1 ARVMVFFMVIYTF
14 VKDFTSKV
22 KVVTNAEA
30 VSLMNN
36 EDAVVVDLRSI
47 DEFERGHIINSL
59 NILPA
64 EIKKNNVGKIH
75 HHKDTPVIL
84 ACATGMSAGAS
95 AELLSCL
102 LYNLEPTRHLRISYA
117 VFCLKKKKQRCRQL
131 IRQLFLRIPS
141 SFNFLH
147 DQV

>member
-1 ARVMVFFMVIYTF
+1 MQEFIPMAKAFAQNHTLMVLAWVMVFFMVIYTF

-47 DEFERGHIINSL
+47 DEFERGHIINSM

-95 AELLSCL
+95 AELLSKQGFNRVYTL
-102 LYNLEPTRHLRISYA
+102 KEGITGWRSANLPLI
-117 VFCLKKKKQRCRQL
+117 KK
-131 IRQLFLRIPS
+131 
-141 SFNFLH
+141 
-147 DQV
+147 

>member
-1 ARVMVFFMVIYTF
+1 MVIYTF

-47 DEFERGHIINSL
+47 DEFERGHIINSV

-64 EIKKNNVGKIH
+64 EIKRI
-75 HHKDTPVIL
+75 
-84 ACATGMSAGAS
+84 MSVKFIIIK
-95 AELLSCL
+95 
-102 LYNLEPTRHLRISYA
+102 TRL
-117 VFCLKKKKQRCRQL
+117 
-131 IRQLFLRIPS
+131 
-141 SFNFLH
+141 
-147 DQV
+147 

>member
-1 ARVMVFFMVIYTF
+1 MQEFIPMAKAFAQNHTLMVLAWVMVFFMVIYTF

-64 EIKKNNVGKIH
+64 E
-75 HHKDTPVIL
+75 
-84 ACATGMSAGAS
+84 
-95 AELLSCL
+95 
-102 LYNLEPTRHLRISYA
+102 
-117 VFCLKKKKQRCRQL
+117 
-131 IRQLFLRIPS
+131 
-141 SFNFLH
+141 
-147 DQV
+147 